1 MLFLFS
7 GEEEE
12 DVEYRGGKEGKAR
25 NGQKGQIL
33 PLNEESCPVWGL

>member
-12 DVEYRGGKEGKAR
+12 DVEYRGGKEEKAESGK
-25 NGQKGQIL
+25 
-33 PLNEESCPVWGL
+33 